1 MILWALACGQVRRD
15 EPHVLNQQPD
25 FPSIDDHIDDRKD
38 PTVGS
43 GGAALGSGG
52 ASASGGT
59 SNSAAG
65 GTAAG
70 AGGSTGDGDGDGEG
84 GALGGMGGEAWG
96 GGLSF

>member
-52 ASASGGT
+52 AS
-59 SNSAAG
+59 NSAAG

-84 GALGGMGGEAWG
+84 GAWGGMGGEAWG